1 MKKTQPHKA
10 RRTVQNEMATEYRFD
25 YRKARPNR
33 FAGRIADKQVVVLL
47 ESDLAEHF
55 PTAKAVN
62 RALRQVLRSQP
73 SRRKTASSSR

>member
-1 MKKTQPHKA
+1 
-10 RRTVQNEMATEYRFD
+10 MAAEYRFD

-33 FAGRIADKQVVVLL
+33 FAGRMAAKRVVVLL

-73 SRRKTASSSR
+73 RRLKTTRLSRYAK